1 MSDIPI
7 AQPVQSTPAPVQ
19 GTVVDITPPPAQPVA
34 TMAPAPVQ
42 GTVVGVSP
50 PTAQPTASPVP
61 SGNEVDTFIANQQ
74 LYFFRYA
81 PNKVI
86 EQIASKNKETLFEM
100 TKIYVMLV
108 NGPTE
113 IVPMLS
119 IAPVEG
125 WRNSV
130 TGQVYYNYV
139 NCGPDGYK
147 NYMPKYDF
155 STQNVQMDCR
165 YTLIGARAEVPED
178 GWKKLTNGILFKL
191 GKIGNAALRSPL
203 SIGSALGTG
212 ASAVGKVLSPIV
224 SNMANNALNMAMR
237 RGGRTR
243 KHTKK
248 NRNTRKHKNRSRC

>member
-7 AQPVQSTPAPVQ
+7 AQPV
-19 GTVVDITPPPAQPVA
+19 
-34 TMAPAPVQ
+34 PVQ
-42 GTVVGVSP
+42 GTVVGITPPSP
-50 PTAQPTASPVP
+50 PTTIAAAPG
-61 SGNEVDTFIANQQ
+61 GNDVDTFIANQQ

-81 PNKVI
+81 PNEVV
-86 EQIASKNKETLFEM
+86 SKISSKDKETLFEM

-113 IVPMLS
+113 VIPMLS

-130 TGQVYYNYV
+130 TGQIYYNYV

-155 STQNVQMDCR
+155 STQNVQMDNR
-165 YTLIGARAEVPED
+165 YTLIGSRAEVPED

-191 GKIGNAALRSPL
+191 GKLGNAALKTP
-203 SIGSALGTG
+203 GMAVGAVGTG
-212 ASAVGKVLSPIV
+212 LAMGAKAVAPVVKGTASILG
-224 SNMANNALNMAMR
+224 NALTLGLLRR

-248 NRNTRKHKNRSRC
+248 NRKTRKQYKK